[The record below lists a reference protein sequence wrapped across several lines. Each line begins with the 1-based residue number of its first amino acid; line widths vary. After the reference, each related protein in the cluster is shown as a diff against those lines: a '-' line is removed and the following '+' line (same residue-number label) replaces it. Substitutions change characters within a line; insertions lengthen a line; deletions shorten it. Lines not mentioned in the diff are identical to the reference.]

1 MYSTNAAWHNIFPRF
16 RAFVYN
22 HYSVPEAKAPAP
34 SNTNN
39 NAIAESTGTSAVP
52 AGGGSAGS
60 NTPRVLRLLYVKR
73 TKQNKGGIWRTLLN
87 VQELQTHF
95 ESKGYIVTMKD
106 SSDWGAMTV
115 REQLLLLRDTD
126 VLVGIEG
133 AGLLNV
139 LYLQPGAVIVDLKV
153 RAHVFVFGVW

>member
-1 MYSTNAAWHNIFPRF
+1 
-16 RAFVYN
+16 
-22 HYSVPEAKAPAP
+22 
-34 SNTNN
+34 
-39 NAIAESTGTSAVP
+39 
-52 AGGGSAGS
+52 
-60 NTPRVLRLLYVKR
+60 VKR

-87 VQELQTHF
+87 VQDLQRHF

-106 SSDWGAMTV
+106 SSDWGDMTV

-153 RAHVFVFGVW
+153 RARVFVCGVWRSVAVAAAAAVVVW